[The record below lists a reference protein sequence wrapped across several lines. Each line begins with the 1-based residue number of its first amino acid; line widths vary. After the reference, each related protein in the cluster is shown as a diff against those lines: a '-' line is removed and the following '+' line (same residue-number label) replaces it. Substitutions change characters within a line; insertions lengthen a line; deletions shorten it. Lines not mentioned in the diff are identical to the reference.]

1 MTVEPADVPDL
12 EKYKSLNE
20 LIEASKGLCDGAAKD
35 DDSADL
41 TADQRAEIELHLLQR
56 AQKSSFPEEW
66 VALKDGKELP
76 RCSRLLQ
83 LSPEWDA
90 VDGVI
95 RVGGRLR
102 RAEDIPLLTEHPIVL
117 DPAHPVT
124 RLLIQDFDQKL
135 MHYGPDRVHAEI
147 RRRFWI
153 LRGRQAV
160 RKHQRQCFDCQRWR
174 ATPSVPKMA
183 DLPPARLRIKQ
194 PPFYSTGVDCFGPM
208 TIKIGRRTEK
218 RWGIIFK
225 CMTTRAV
232 HLDLLDSLDT
242 DAYLMAFRRF
252 VSRRGKPYEMLSDCG
267 TNFIGG
273 AAELKEAFSA
283 MEPELRHELAKHQV
297 RFHFNPPNAPH
308 FGGLWEREIKS
319 AKYGLRVVLKDQSV
333 PEQVLRTVLVEVEG
347 ILNSKPL
354 GYTASDIADI
364 DPVTPNVLLMGR
376 QDPALPQVVY
386 PAKDLLGRR
395 RWKHSQVLADHFWT
409 RFTEFY
415 LPSLQSR
422 QKWQREVSGLS
433 KNDVVMI
440 IDPNLTRAQWPIG
453 RVTQTFPGPDG
464 RVRSANVK
472 VRNRVY
478 TRPVARLIRLP
489 EMTDEELKDTLS
501 S

>member
-1 MTVEPADVPDL
+1 MTVQPADVPDL

-35 DDSADL
+35 DDSSDL

-102 RAEDIPLLTEHPIVL
+102 RAEDIPLLTKHPIVL

-252 VSRRGKPYEMLSDCG
+252 VSRRGKPYDMLSDCVS
-267 TNFIGG
+267 NFIGG

-308 FGGLWEREIKS
+308 FGGLWKS
-319 AKYGLRVVLKDQSV
+319 Q
-333 PEQVLRTVLVEVEG
+333 
-347 ILNSKPL
+347 
-354 GYTASDIADI
+354 
-364 DPVTPNVLLMGR
+364 
-376 QDPALPQVVY
+376 
-386 PAKDLLGRR
+386 
-395 RWKHSQVLADHFWT
+395 
-409 RFTEFY
+409 
-415 LPSLQSR
+415 PSMAC
-422 QKWQREVSGLS
+422 E
-433 KNDVVMI
+433 
-440 IDPNLTRAQWPIG
+440 
-453 RVTQTFPGPDG
+453 
-464 RVRSANVK
+464 
-472 VRNRVY
+472 
-478 TRPVARLIRLP
+478 
-489 EMTDEELKDTLS
+489 LS
-501 S
+501 SRTSQCQSKSFVQYL